1 MLFDYKA
8 LSKLGA
14 LLLALGSISVSA
26 DKIHD
31 PTLPKINLNV
41 ADNNTVQAMS
51 NEALS
56 LQGIVNKKGAKMAI
70 LSGQLHRVGDV
81 VNGFKISQI
90 NNNNIV
96 LLKSGSQKR
105 LYVYEK

>member
-1 MLFDYKA
+1 MSLDFKPLSLIVGVCFTLFAMPA
-8 LSKLGA
+8 L
-14 LLLALGSISVSA
+14 A

-31 PTLPKINLNV
+31 PTLPKINLNLV
-41 ADNNTVQAMS
+41 DNGAMPATS
-51 NEALS
+51 NENLS
-56 LQGIVNKKGAKMAI
+56 LQGIVNKKGTKMAI
-70 LSGQLHRVGDV
+70 MSGQLHQLGDV